1 MYQIRRSSSYGL
13 KEYFR
18 KFMKWEKN
26 SESFSENSVKL
37 RRTMSDLIRKDLN
50 ESLVEEIEALEAILS
65 EEDEL
70 DLNLISGSNDLQIT
84 TRITPLTGQ

>member
-1 MYQIRRSSSYGL
+1 
-13 KEYFR
+13 
-18 KFMKWEKN
+18 MKWEKN
-26 SESFSENSVKL
+26 RESCSENSVKL

>member
-1 MYQIRRSSSYGL
+1 MRR
-13 KEYFR
+13 K
-18 KFMKWEKN
+18 
-26 SESFSENSVKL
+26 
-37 RRTMSDLIRKDLN
+37 MSDLIRKDLN

-70 DLNLISGSNDLQIT
+70 NLNLTSGSSYLQIT

>member
-1 MYQIRRSSSYGL
+1 ME
-13 KEYFR
+13 K
-18 KFMKWEKN
+18 KN
-26 SESFSENSVKL
+26 SGSFSKNSVKL
-37 RRTMSDLIRKDLN
+37 RRTMSDFIRKDLN

>member
-1 MYQIRRSSSYGL
+1 
-13 KEYFR
+13 
-18 KFMKWEKN
+18 MKWKKN
-26 SESFSENSVKL
+26 SGSFSKKAKNSVKL
-37 RRTMSDLIRKDLN
+37 RQTMSDLIRKDLN

>member
-1 MYQIRRSSSYGL
+1 
-13 KEYFR
+13 
-18 KFMKWEKN
+18 
-26 SESFSENSVKL
+26 
-37 RRTMSDLIRKDLN
+37 MSDLIRKDLN

-84 TRITPLTGQ
+84 TRITPLTGQSCRWVFKSGWAGSNVVGIICPLGCNRVN

>member
-1 MYQIRRSSSYGL
+1 
-13 KEYFR
+13 
-18 KFMKWEKN
+18 MKWEKN

-50 ESLVEEIEALEAILS
+50 ESLAEEIEALEAILS

>member
-1 MYQIRRSSSYGL
+1 
-13 KEYFR
+13 
-18 KFMKWEKN
+18 
-26 SESFSENSVKL
+26 
-37 RRTMSDLIRKDLN
+37 MSDLIRKDVN

-70 DLNLISGSNDLQIT
+70 NLNLNSGSSDLQIT